1 MIVGEEARAQH
12 QRVRKLLVDL
22 LLPDPQTLG
31 NLRFL
36 EHFDMTHR
44 KDFAAAWRKRLG
56 RGMKPRELIAS
67 HDIRLGGRRV
77 VSNSLSVSIMNEP
90 ARPSVLL
97 PHGIGS
103 EVSGNTE
110 EIARN
115 ILDTPCLDRGH
126 GLRPCFLD
134 DIGRLDR
141 RTHSSL
147 DAGQQAGAV
156 LREQRKGINGHC
168 SNTGGMIRNR
178 IGIVTSS

>member
-22 LLPDPQTLG
+22 LLPDLDARQSPLSRAFRHDASQ
-31 NLRFL
+31 
-36 EHFDMTHR
+36 
-44 KDFAAAWRKRLG
+44 DFAAAWRKRLG
-56 RGMKPRELIAS
+56 RGMKPREPS
-67 HDIRLGGRRV
+67 RPTTRLGGRRV

-141 RTHSSL
+141 RTHFRRSTLASRP
-147 DAGQQAGAV
+147 ARSCANSERASTV
-156 LREQRKGINGHC
+156 IAR
-168 SNTGGMIRNR
+168 TPAA
-178 IGIVTSS
+178 